1 MLHGLS
7 VVLPYVAAAL
17 EAAATVLAAGHAI
30 LHKRDPRAAAGWAA
44 VSVLVPVLGP
54 ILYALFGINRI
65 ERRAARLRR
74 RRVPVDAVASVLACP
89 PDEFGRTLTSG
100 GSHLAALAR
109 IGDAVLHRP
118 LLHGNTV
125 TPLVNGE
132 EAYPAMRAAI
142 DAAERSVAL
151 ASYIFEPDE
160 EGMRFVD
167 ALARAAARGVA
178 VRVLV
183 DAVGSGS
190 FGGVV
195 RALRARGIRAER
207 FLPLRVPWRTHY
219 MNLRNHRKIL
229 VVDGR
234 TGFTGSMN
242 VRASHCVATA
252 GAEAEQDIHFRLEG
266 PVVNHLAEVVAEDWA
281 FATGERLG
289 GEAWF
294 PRLEPRCGV
303 IARGIP
309 LDPGENFEKL
319 RWVLLG
325 ALDCATRSVRVM
337 TPYFLPDPALIQSL
351 SLAAMRGVEVDI
363 LLPETPD
370 VRLVRWASA
379 ALLWQVL
386 EVGCRVWKTPD
397 PFDHSKLMTVDGAW
411 TLLGSANWDPR
422 SLRLN
427 FEFNVE
433 CYDLSL
439 ASKVEAYME
448 AKRQRA
454 RRVTRQAMDRRS
466 LPVRLRDAT
475 ARIFSP
481 FL

>member
-1 MLHGLS
+1 MLEWLS
-7 VVLPYVAAAL
+7 LALTTAAVAL
-17 EAAATVLAAGHAI
+17 EAAVMVLAAGHAI
-30 LHKRDPRAAAGWAA
+30 LHKRDPLSAASWAA
-44 VSVLVPVLGP
+44 VSGLVPVLGP
-54 ILYALFGINRI
+54 ILYVLFGINRI

-74 RRVPVDAVASVLACP
+74 RRVPIDAVASVLACP

-109 IGDAVLHRP
+109 VGDAVLHRP

-132 EAYPAMRAAI
+132 EAYPAMLAAI
-142 DAAERSVAL
+142 GGATRSVAL
-151 ASYIFEPDE
+151 ASYIFETDE
-160 EGMRFVD
+160 AGTAFAG
-167 ALARAAARGVA
+167 ALAGAAARGVA
-178 VRVLV
+178 VRVLL
-183 DAVGSGS
+183 DAVGASP
-190 FGGVV
+190 FGG
-195 RALRARGIRAER
+195 AASTLRSRGVPVER
-207 FLPLRVPWRTHY
+207 FLPVRLPWRSSY

-234 TGFTGSMN
+234 VGFTGGMN
-242 VRASHCVATA
+242 IQASHLVAAA
-252 GAEAEQDIHFRLEG
+252 GPRGEEDIHFRLEG
-266 PVVNHLAEVVAEDWA
+266 PVVNHLMETFADDWA
-281 FATGERLG
+281 FTTKERLG

-294 PRLEPRCGV
+294 PRLEPRGGV
-303 IARGIP
+303 VARGIP

-325 ALDCATRSVRVM
+325 ALDCATRSVRIM
-337 TPYFLPDPALIQSL
+337 TPYFLPDPALIQTL
-351 SLAAMRGVEVDI
+351 NLAAMRGVEVDI
-363 LLPETPD
+363 LLPETPN

-386 EVGCRVWKTPD
+386 EGGCRVWRTPD

-439 ASKVEAYME
+439 AALAERYME
-448 AKRQRA
+448 SKRQRA
-454 RRVTRQAMDRRS
+454 RPVTRKELDRRS

-475 ARIFSP
+475 ARMFSP